1 MAEKKKKFYAV
12 AVGRMPGIYSQWF
25 GDIGA
30 HVQVS
35 GFAGAV
41 YKGFATYQEARAF
54 MDSPPKAYRKR
65 PDGKSGRTEKA
76 ATSKSKAKPQ
86 AKPSDGQG
94 RIIIYTDGGARPTN
108 PGPGG
113 YGVVILEADHRRELS
128 GGFRLTTNNRMELLA
143 CIKGL
148 EALDAPS
155 SVTIYSDSQYVVNAI
170 TKGWAAGWKRRGWVK
185 SDRKPALNPDLW
197 EQLLE
202 LCRKH
207 DVAFVWVKGHAGTP
221 ENERCDTLATQAA
234 TGKGLPE
241 DKGYSQAL

>member
-12 AVGRMPGIYSQWF
+12 AVGKSPGIYTQWF

-30 HVQVS
+30 QVQVS

-41 YKGFATYQEARAF
+41 YKGFATCQEAQAF

-65 PDGKSGRTEKA
+65 PAGKSDRQEKA
-76 ATSKSKAKPQ
+76 ATSKPQSKPF
-86 AKPSDGQG
+86 DGQG

-113 YGVVILEADHRRELS
+113 YGVVILEGGQRRELS

-148 EALDAPS
+148 EALDTPAS
-155 SVTIYSDSQYVVNAI
+155 AIIYSDSQYVVNAI
-170 TKGWAAGWKRRGWVK
+170 TKGWAVGWKRRGWVK

-207 DVAFVWVKGHAGTP
+207 DVEFVWVKGHAGTP
-221 ENERCDTLATQAA
+221 ENERCDTLATLAA
-234 TGKGLPE
+234 TEKGLPE